1 MRHFQAIIDIL
12 LVFLLAPWAG
22 DYFAAPNAC
31 WAAGLLIIIHET
43 WVLVFKK
50 TARDLAE
57 EQARLEEARRR
68 VEQIKHE
75 AAMVYLQPGGA
86 KAASGSS
93 AKMDVDR
100 MSPSELANAAR
111 QIVQDI
117 RGKKSTKE
125 EAGKGA
131 TMSQA
136 A

>member
-12 LVFLLAPWAG
+12 LAFLLAPWAG
-22 DYFAAPNAC
+22 DYFAAPTGC
-31 WAAGLLIIIHET
+31 WVAGLLVIAHET

-68 VEQIKHE
+68 VEQIKQE
-75 AAMVYLQPGGA
+75 AAMVYLQPGGQ
-86 KAASGSS
+86 KAAGPSS
-93 AKMDVDR
+93 KMDVDR
-100 MSPSELANAAR
+100 MSPVELANAAR

-117 RGKKSTKE
+117 RGKKSAKE
-125 EAGKGA
+125 ESGKGA
-131 TMSQA
+131 AMSQA